1 MHVET
6 LGWGGG
12 CGSRGLH
19 GLRQIL
25 CRSVL
30 SCLFS
35 FRVPML
41 TPHLV
46 ALNESRWVMHIYSR
60 ELTGCEISG
69 MVASEGRNVNQWVR
83 LLAEKKRRGRKRAD
97 FLVFSFEAL
106 LALLEGFSDFQEDFP
121 HRKTGHGF
129 FVTTY
134 DFSASYI
141 GCSELP

>member
-1 MHVET
+1 
-6 LGWGGG
+6 
-12 CGSRGLH
+12 
-19 GLRQIL
+19 
-25 CRSVL
+25 
-30 SCLFS
+30 
-35 FRVPML
+35 ML

-121 HRKTGHGF
+121 HFSKGEENFIVQAIRKTGHGF